1 MAFFDCIRK
10 LFWGE
15 KDDVA
20 SPEDLAREE
29 ELRERVRERC
39 ALFRRLLTANKTA
52 LEIMSDIEAH
62 LAGERPFGMD
72 YVDAAATRIAAS
84 VLQMVRSLNAL
95 SRDRYASLRDAFDRI
110 LMHMDALRGAVPSAE
125 DGAPRILPLPEIR
138 LSDMPEV
145 GGKMANLGEI
155 RANVGLPV
163 PDGFAVTVNAYRHF
177 MEFGGLTEEIA
188 RMIQATDLGSI
199 EDVLILSQS
208 LQRLVIR
215 APLPPDLE
223 EAITGAVDDLKV
235 RCGED
240 VRLALRSSA
249 VGEDALDAS
258 FAGQYRSE
266 LNVCPDEACE
276 VWKEIVASKYS
287 VSAMT
292 YRYQRGIPDDAAPMS
307 VGVLAMVKARAGGVA
322 YSRNPVQMEG
332 REDCVVIN
340 AVPGLPQGVVD
351 GGIMPDVYTCS
362 RVNPPAMLEKVVASD
377 NPSLSEE
384 EALRLAR
391 IAVAL
396 EEYYA
401 EPQDVEWAVDKAGHV
416 TILQSRPLRQT
427 YNSQTDAPET
437 PSLPSLDEASVL
449 ARGGISVSP
458 GVGIGRVYILNKE
471 ADMLSF
477 PEGGVMV
484 IKHANP
490 RWAALLPHAAGLIS
504 ETGGTAGHLASVAR
518 EYRVPALFGIASACS
533 LLEGCGDVTV
543 DVGRRL
549 VLAGRQE
556 NLLPKGP
563 EKPVSLMLESPVHR
577 RLKALAELITPLHL
591 LDPESSDFAPEQCT
605 TLHDITRFCHEKAVG
620 LMFFDGGVG
629 GERFGKQLKAGAKMQ
644 YWIVNMGGGF
654 QHPVSGSVVDISNIA
669 SLPMLALWDGMT
681 AVPWM
686 GPPACGTAGFMSVV
700 MESAMNP
707 ELEST
712 APSSMAERNFFIID
726 ARYMILQA
734 RYGYHFCTVE
744 CQAGEDSGA
753 NLVSFQFKG
762 GAADRERRVL
772 RARMLADL
780 LEGHG
785 FRVDVRED
793 ALFAVAD
800 GLSARE
806 ILQKTALIG
815 YLLIHSRQSDMIM
828 KERASAAAFRQK
840 LADDMA
846 TIANRTLSF
855 MKKL

>member
-1 MAFFDCIRK
+1 MDFFDSIRK
-10 LFWGE
+10 FFWGGE
-15 KDDVA
+15 DAVA

-29 ELRERVRERC
+29 ELRKRVREHC
-39 ALFRRLLTANKTA
+39 AHFRRLLTANKTA
-52 LEIMSDIEAH
+52 LEVMSDMEEH
-62 LAGERPFGMD
+62 LAGEVPFGMD
-72 YVDAAATRIAAS
+72 YVDAAATRVAAS

-95 SRDRYASLRDAFDRI
+95 SQERYASLRDAFDRI
-110 LMHMDALRGAVPSAE
+110 RTRMDAVRDTAPSAE
-125 DGAPRILPLPEIR
+125 DAAPLILPLPEIR

-177 MEFGGLTEEIA
+177 MAFGGLAEELA

-199 EDVLILSQS
+199 EAVLHLSQS

-223 EAITGAVDDLKV
+223 KAIKGAVGAMRK

-249 VGEDALDAS
+249 VGEDALGAS

-266 LNVCPDEACE
+266 LNVCPDEVCD

-292 YRYQRGIPDDAAPMS
+292 YRYQRGIPDDAAPMC
-307 VGVLAMVKARAGGVA
+307 VGVLAMVDARAGGVA
-322 YSRNPVQMEG
+322 YSRDPVRVEG
-332 REDCVVIN
+332 RGDRVVIN
-340 AVPGLPQGVVD
+340 AVSGLPQGVVD
-351 GGIMPDVYTCS
+351 GGTVPDVYVCS
-362 RVNPPAMLEKVVASD
+362 RDNPPALLEQTAAADDPAISG
-377 NPSLSEE
+377 E

-401 EPQDVEWAVDKAGHV
+401 EPQDVEWAVDRAGHA
-416 TILQSRPLRQT
+416 TILQSRPLRQARG
-427 YNSQTDAPET
+427 SETDPPET
-437 PSLPSLDEASVL
+437 PSSPPPDAAATLAS
-449 ARGGISVSP
+449 GGIPVSP
-458 GVGIGRVYILNKE
+458 GVGIGRIHILNKE

-490 RWAALLPHAAGLIS
+490 RWAALLPHAAALIS

-518 EYRVPALFGIASACS
+518 EYRVPALFGLVGACS
-533 LLEGCGDVTV
+533 LLEGVGDVTV
-543 DVGRRL
+543 DAGRRL
-549 VLAGRQE
+549 ILAGRQK
-556 NLLPKGP
+556 NLLPNGP
-563 EKPVSLMLESPVHR
+563 EKHVSFMLDSPVHR

-591 LDPESSDFAPEQCT
+591 LDPDSPDFAPEHCM
-605 TLHDITRFCHEKAVG
+605 TLHDITRFCHEKSVG
-620 LMFFDGGVG
+620 LMFFDEGVG

-644 YWIVNMGGGF
+644 YWIVDMGGGF
-654 QHPVSGSVVDISNIA
+654 RHPVSGSVVDISNIA

-681 AVPWM
+681 AVPWT
-686 GPPACGTAGFMSVV
+686 GPPASGAAGFMSVV
-700 MESAMNP
+700 LESAMNP
-707 ELEST
+707 ELESAT
-712 APSSMAERNFFIID
+712 PSSMAERNFFIID
-726 ARYMILQA
+726 ARYMVLQA

-744 CQAGEDSGA
+744 CHAGEDPGT

-828 KERASAAAFRQK
+828 KETASAAAFRQK

-846 TIANRTLSF
+846 AIEDRTLPF
-855 MKKL
+855 TKKL